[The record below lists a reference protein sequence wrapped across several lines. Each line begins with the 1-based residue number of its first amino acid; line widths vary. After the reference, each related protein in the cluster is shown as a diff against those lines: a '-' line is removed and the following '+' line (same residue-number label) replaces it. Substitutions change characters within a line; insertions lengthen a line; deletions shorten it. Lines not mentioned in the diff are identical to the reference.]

1 MVNNRSVP
9 PGSVIPE
16 IPYPEVNQAAQ
27 WLSQA
32 FGFRQ
37 RLRIGRHRIQLTFGD
52 GSIVATSLE
61 GSQPRYTVMVR
72 VEDVGAHHEHA
83 IGQEARVLSPPA
95 DYPYGERQYTA
106 QDLAGHTWI
115 FSQSIK
121 DVDPADWGGE
131 LVDDW

>member
-1 MVNNRSVP
+1 MVNNRSMP
-9 PGSVIPE
+9 PGSVVPE
-16 IPYPEVNQAAQ
+16 SPYPDVHQAAQ
-27 WLSQA
+27 WLAEA
-32 FGFRQ
+32 FGFKQ
-37 RLRIGRHRIQLTFGD
+37 RLRIGHHRIQLTFGD

-61 GSQPRYTVMVR
+61 GSHPRYAVMVR
-72 VEDVGAHHEHA
+72 VEDVDAHHEHA
-83 IGQEARVLSPPA
+83 IEQGARVPSPPA

-131 LVDDW
+131 LVDD